1 MNTGMQFGDLHIK
14 RHKGQLPMS
23 TEFVRCVNSVTAR
36 SFGQEVPLVETFE
49 HLGESNLGHFVFN
62 CRDQLIGYS
71 LNNLFQTNVSGLDGA
86 RVNYFASAFVLP
98 EARRKL
104 AIYKLLASTR
114 LEHNEDFLMVRT
126 QSPIVMSYF
135 AWVCEIARMTLIT
148 PLDRVP
154 TEVLSMVFESF
165 SRNSLIHPKVY
176 GRCLTKEPLEPKTS
190 FTKDLMEGLHP
201 EQGDALVLIG
211 RK

>member
-1 MNTGMQFGDLHIK
+1 MQHEDLYIQ

-23 TEFVRCVNSVTAR
+23 TEFVRSVNSVTAR
-36 SFGQEVPLVETFE
+36 SFGCEVPLVETFE

-62 CRDQLIGYS
+62 HRDDLLGYT
-71 LNNLFQTNVSGLDGA
+71 LNKLFQSNVNALEGA

-98 EARRKL
+98 KARRNL

-114 LEHNEDFLMVRT
+114 LEHNEDFIMIRT

-135 AWVCEIARMTLIT
+135 AWVCEIARMTMIT

-154 TEVLSMVFESF
+154 TEVLSLVFESF

-176 GRCLTKEPLEPKTS
+176 GRCLTKEPIEPKTT
-190 FTKDLMEGLHP
+190 FTKNLMEGLHP
-201 EQGDALVLIG
+201 EQGDALVLVG